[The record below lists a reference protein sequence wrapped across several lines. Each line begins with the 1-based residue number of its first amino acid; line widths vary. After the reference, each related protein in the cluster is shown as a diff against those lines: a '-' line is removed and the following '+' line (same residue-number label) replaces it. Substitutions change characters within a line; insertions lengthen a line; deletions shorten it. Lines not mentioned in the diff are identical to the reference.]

1 MYRPMSPATEQGSE
15 RISIVL
21 YRGEWIV
28 KVMQE
33 CPPLLILRGPAKPLS
48 VVFELR
54 PLHEKN
60 VTAGVLEAAAYLV
73 RDIALHSGDEGQRSL
88 ERFLKG
94 LFLPGANIQSR
105 DFQDHLAPLCGQL
118 RLNEIGEVAYRVHR
132 LKFSGLELDAKARL
146 DSHDQIDVIERV
158 PFRNIRGR

>member
-1 MYRPMSPATEQGSE
+1 MSPAIEQKSE
-15 RISIVL
+15 RASIVL

-33 CPPLLILRGPAKPLS
+33 RPPLLILRRSAKPFS

-60 VTAGVLEAAAYLV
+60 VTAGVLDAAAYLM
-73 RDIALHSGDEGQRSL
+73 RDIALHSGDEGKRSL
-88 ERFLKG
+88 ERCLKVI
-94 LFLPGANIQSR
+94 FLPGADIQSR
-105 DFQDHLAPLCGQL
+105 DFQDHLAPLCCQL

-132 LKFSGLELDAKARL
+132 F
-146 DSHDQIDVIERV
+146 
-158 PFRNIRGR
+158 

>member
-1 MYRPMSPATEQGSE
+1 MYRPISPATEQGSKW
-15 RISIVL
+15 ISIVL

-33 CPPLLILRGPAKPLS
+33 RPPLLILRRSTKSLG

-60 VTAGVLEAAAYLV
+60 VTAGILDAAAYLM
-73 RDIALHSGDEGQRSL
+73 RDIALHSGDDRKRSL
-88 ERFLKG
+88 ERCFKLI
-94 LFLPGANIQSR
+94 FLPGANIQSR

-132 LKFSGLELDAKARL
+132 F
-146 DSHDQIDVIERV
+146 
-158 PFRNIRGR
+158 